1 VATPDAMPQHAA
13 SSKRMEGDVVR
24 VMAGASG
31 NVGGSS
37 GAWLGKLTMPKNW
50 PQVYSDPVG

>member
-1 VATPDAMPQHAA
+1 MPQHAA
-13 SSKRMEGDVVR
+13 RRRRMKGDAAR
-24 VMAGASG
+24 IMAGASE

-50 PQVYSDPVG
+50 P